1 MDPTGQDIRF
11 MEMKDAINKLNNKVE
26 SLTKSFEE
34 TKAREA
40 EKDQTIE
47 KLRALDSEKDQT
59 IANLKEKVEYLTKKL
74 FGKKSEKS
82 DDVPGQMDLFNEA
95 EEEYIPSVP
104 EQAGLPEDKECQD
117 SSGSKER
124 KKKQSNQEKYKNC
137 RQTKK
142 YLDVNEDQRTCPA
155 CGTELEYIGEEF
167 VRQEIHV
174 VPGYVEVINYYS
186 KNYGCP
192 ACKKSDTRVPYIV
205 KGKDGK
211 PHMMKGMA
219 SAATVAWVMYQKYCN
234 SNPLYR
240 QEQN

>member
-82 DDVPGQMDLFNEA
+82 DDIPGQMDLFNEA

-104 EQAGLPEDKECQD
+104 EQAGLPEDKE
-117 SSGSKER
+117 
-124 KKKQSNQEKYKNC
+124 
-137 RQTKK
+137 
-142 YLDVNEDQRTCPA
+142 
-155 CGTELEYIGEEF
+155 
-167 VRQEIHV
+167 
-174 VPGYVEVINYYS
+174 
-186 KNYGCP
+186 
-192 ACKKSDTRVPYIV
+192 
-205 KGKDGK
+205 
-211 PHMMKGMA
+211 
-219 SAATVAWVMYQKYCN
+219 
-234 SNPLYR
+234 
-240 QEQN
+240 